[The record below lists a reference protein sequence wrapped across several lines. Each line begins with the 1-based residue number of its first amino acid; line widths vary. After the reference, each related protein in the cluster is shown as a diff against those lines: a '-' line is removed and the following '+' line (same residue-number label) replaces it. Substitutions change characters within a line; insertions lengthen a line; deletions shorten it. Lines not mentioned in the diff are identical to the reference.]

1 MKKILVVTGGR
12 ADWTPLLSVVRA
24 IDVAKNL
31 SLSLIATGLHL
42 LPCFGLTFTQIK
54 EEFGNVCEV
63 SFYKGNDSLFS
74 SFSKGVSSLGDT
86 FCRIKPDIIL
96 ILGDRI
102 EAFAA
107 AVAAFFLQIP
117 IAHIHGGERTTS
129 GHIDESMRHSI
140 SRLANIH
147 FVATEGSRERLIRMG
162 EEEWRI
168 HKVGAPALDLILST
182 PDISCSS
189 KKYKVLAEPEQK
201 RKFLYDQKS
210 EERIFSE
217 TGLKK
222 NEDFLIFC
230 YHPVSVEK
238 ERSYEQAIEALSAIK
253 ELGIQTIILFP
264 NADPGYEGIIKAI
277 DEFSN
282 EFIVKKNLS
291 PSFYFGLL
299 RRASALVG
307 NSSSGIIEAP
317 FFGLPSVNIG
327 SRNKDREHCENVI
340 FAECRKDEIQSAIRE
355 ATSPAFKER
364 AKGCKNIYGDGK
376 ASERIVK
383 VLEEIEL
390 NTRLLTKQV
399 TY

>member
-24 IDVAKNL
+24 IDRAKDL

-42 LPCFGLTFTQIK
+42 LPKFGLTFAQIK
-54 EEFGNVCEV
+54 EEFGSVCKV
-63 SFYKGNDSLFS
+63 SFYKRNKPLFS
-74 SFSKGVSSLGDT
+74 SFSKGISSLGDA

-107 AVAAFFLQIP
+107 ATSAFFLQIP
-117 IAHIHGGERTTS
+117 LAHIHGGERTVS

-140 SRLANIH
+140 SRFSNIH
-147 FVATEGSRERLIRMG
+147 FVATEACKERLLKMG
-162 EEEWRI
+162 EEGWRI
-168 HKVGAPALDLILST
+168 HNVGAPALDLMLST
-182 PDISCSS
+182 QDTEDR
-189 KKYKVLAEPEQK
+189 L
-201 RKFLYDQKS
+201 LL
-210 EERIFSE
+210 E

-238 ERSYEQAIEALSAIK
+238 ERSYEQTNKALSAIK
-253 ELGIQTIILFP
+253 ELGIQTIVLFP
-264 NADPGYEGIIKAI
+264 NQDPGYEGVIKAI

-282 EFIVKKNLS
+282 EFIVRKNLS

-299 RRASALVG
+299 KKASALVG

-317 FFGLPSVNIG
+317 SFGVPSVNIG
-327 SRNKDREHCENVI
+327 SRNKDREHCENVY
-340 FAECRKDEIQSAIRE
+340 FAECRKDEIKKAIRE
-355 ATSPAFKER
+355 AISPVSRER
-364 AKGCKNIYGDGK
+364 AKKCKSPYGDGR

-383 VLEEIEL
+383 ILEEIEID
-390 NTRLLTKQV
+390 TRLLTKQI